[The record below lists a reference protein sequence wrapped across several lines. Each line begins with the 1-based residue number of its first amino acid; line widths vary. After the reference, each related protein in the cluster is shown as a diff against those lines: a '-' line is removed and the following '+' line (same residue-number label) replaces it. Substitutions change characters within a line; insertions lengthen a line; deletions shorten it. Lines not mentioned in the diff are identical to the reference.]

1 MKNKYSIAF
10 STAITDWLRILARL
24 LTRVVP
30 GLNSW
35 IRYMFILWVPLVM
48 FNVLLIC
55 RWDYIDFNFNETT
68 SKGARCRCHFF
79 FLCFIFLDS
88 AGVPLMQCLMP
99 LLKRVRQ
106 GIGGKTVVALF
117 RILFWYYKHHWD
129 SELER
134 EIYKWVSNVSSM
146 QPSQ

>member
-1 MKNKYSIAF
+1 M
-10 STAITDWLRILARL
+10 ILI
-24 LTRVVP
+24 LTKLHRKALDAGVT
-30 GLNSW
+30 
-35 IRYMFILWVPLVM
+35 F
-48 FNVLLIC
+48 
-55 RWDYIDFNFNETT
+55 
-68 SKGARCRCHFF
+68 FF

-134 EIYKWVSNVSSM
+134 EIYK
-146 QPSQ
+146 